1 MTVNLNNES
10 VYMRV
15 KQLVR
20 EMINADRPEYL
31 ASERVLMRK
40 FNVSRNTVRR
50 VLNELTQEKLLIAE
64 HGRGYRVLYAPQ
76 GQEFTGRI
84 GFAMHNDDDVFTNAV
99 FRAVINEVFSHK
111 LEPVVSIIDI
121 NNEKPTEKISRL
133 LAVTD
138 AVFIHSMVLRTDAI
152 LPEANLHRILEL
164 PYPVEKNALGG
175 ISADMYKGARML
187 TRHLVECGHRGIATL
202 MADEPRRRGF
212 KRVMKQHRLAV
223 AEHLQIPC
231 RGFRHPA
238 YEAMGKLLEHREE
251 FTAVI
256 CQNDS
261 AALGAMERCF
271 LEGIRVPEEI
281 SIVGFDNIHDAQ
293 FFPVPLTTAGIEL
306 ELMAKKALNM
316 LLEGLRTGKVQSAVK
331 LKPELI
337 IRNSV
342 KDLT

>member
-1 MTVNLNNES
+1 MATNLNNES
-10 VYMRV
+10 IYIQV

-20 EMINADRPEYL
+20 EMINVDRPEYL
-31 ASERVLMRK
+31 ASERKLMQK
-40 FNVSRNTVRR
+40 FDVSRNTVRR

-64 HGRGYRVLYAPQ
+64 HGRGYRVLYSPE
-76 GQEFTGRI
+76 GREFAGRI

-99 FRAVINEVFSHK
+99 FRAVINEVFSRR

-121 NNEKPTEKISRL
+121 KNENPTEKISRL

-138 AVFIHSMVLRTDAI
+138 AVFIHSTVLRTGTV
-152 LPEANLHRILEL
+152 LPETNFHRMLEL
-164 PYPVEKNALGG
+164 PYPVEETALGG

-187 TRHLVECGHRGIATL
+187 TRHLIENGHRKIATL
-202 MADEPRRRGF
+202 MADKPRFLGF
-212 KRVMKQHRLAV
+212 ERVMKQHRLTI

-231 RGFRHPA
+231 RGYRHPA
-238 YEAMGKLLEHREE
+238 YEAMGELLKYRGE

-271 LEGIRVPEEI
+271 LEGVKVPEEV
-281 SIVGFDNIHDAQ
+281 SIVGFDNIHDSQ
-293 FFPVPLTTAGIEL
+293 FFPVPLTTAGIKL

-316 LLEGLRTGKVQSAVK
+316 LLEGLRTGKCQSAAK

-342 KDLT
+342 SNLT